1 MSKLKRFGTM
11 GTVGVLVT
19 GGFFLGTSPA
29 ANAATCRAGTA
40 TPTNSLSGS
49 VLISTSFENNSLRP
63 FVPTTAGTG
72 TATVSNSR
80 VRSGLCSVKLHVT
93 SDAGSMA
100 NMALN
105 LSTGTKRVNADAWV
119 NITAAG
125 VAGNNVPYV
134 RFFSGSTRVADVYR
148 YNDTGQLW
156 LRVTNPNGTF
166 TYTRLKS
173 SSILLGTWH
182 RIQMEVTANGSSSAV
197 RVWFDGVLAYSS
209 AVTLRATSLSKVQF
223 GAEHF
228 RQKGDQYID
237 DVVIKKVS

>member
-1 MSKLKRFGTM
+1 MNKLKKLGTM

-19 GGFFLGTSPA
+19 GGLFLGTSPA

-49 VLISTSFENNSLRP
+49 VLTSTSFENNSLSP

-80 VRSGLCSVKLHVT
+80 VHSGLCSIKLHVT

-105 LSTGTKRVNADAWV
+105 LSPGTKRVNADAWV
-119 NITAAG
+119 NITTAG
-125 VAGNNVPYV
+125 LAGNNVPYV
-134 RFFSGSTRVADVYR
+134 RFLSGSTRLADVYR
-148 YNDTGQLW
+148 YNDNGQLW
-156 LRVTNPNGTF
+156 LRVTKPNGTF
-166 TYTRLKS
+166 TYTKLRS
-173 SSILLGTWH
+173 SSIPLGTWH

-197 RVWFDGVLAYSS
+197 RVWFDGILEYSS
-209 AVTLRATSLSKVQF
+209 TVTLGATSLSKVQF
-223 GAEHF
+223 GAEHV